1 MTEKDEE
8 RPSGDSTSDAER
20 SFQIPSELPVLPLR
34 DTVLFPN
41 SFMPLAVAREA
52 SVRLVEEANASGKLI
67 GVFTQREA
75 AVEEPLQEDLYPVG
89 TATHIHKMFKLPDGS
104 LRLIVQGV
112 ERITLDRIVQ
122 ARPYLRAVVTVAPDQ
137 RKDEDLVE
145 IDALQRNIK
154 SNFQQVVSLSPLL
167 SDDLQTLAAN
177 ITDPG
182 KLADFIASS
191 LATIGTPVKQE
202 ILSTLDVR
210 ARMDALNRILI
221 KELEVL
227 ELGSR
232 IQSQVQSEVG
242 KNQREYFLR
251 EQMKAIQKELGEGD
265 EQAKEIEELRAKI
278 DAAGMPEA
286 VKKEAVRE
294 LDRLSKMPVAAAEYT
309 VSRTYV
315 DWLVALPWNKRTEDS
330 IDLKHTKQVLD
341 ADHSGLEK
349 VKDRVLEYLA
359 VRKLNPDVK
368 GPILCFLGP
377 PGVGKTSLARSI
389 AKSLGRKFVRVS
401 LGGMRDEAE
410 IRGHRRTYIGAL
422 PGQVIQGLRR
432 AESKNPVFIL
442 DEIDKLGSDFRGDP
456 ASALLEVLDPEQNN
470 TFRDHYLDVPFDLSE
485 VLFLTT
491 ANVLD
496 PIPAA
501 LRDRMEV
508 LELAGY
514 TEEEKLKIAFEHLIA
529 KQVKNNGLTPE
540 QVEFTEPAIRNVIR
554 GLHARGG
561 RAQPRAGDRRAL
573 PEGGAA
579 AARKGTRPGS
589 SSRPRLVVEML
600 GAPTFLDEE
609 IENRTKDPG
618 VAVGLAWTPA
628 GGEVLFVEASRMQGR
643 RLAHAHGPSRRR
655 DEGIRPHR
663 AVVVPRARRAL
674 RRRSLVLQGLGDPP
688 ARPVRRDPEGRPVG
702 RRDDGVGA
710 GVAADRPSRPR
721 RHRDDGRDHAVGP
734 RAAGRRHQGEGPR
747 GAAPRHHRNH
757 HAAAEREERQRG
769 PDGGAPQGADD
780 PLRQRDQRG
789 GRDRAAAERAAD
801 DDPDA
806 GENGRRARAGGVKVF
821 YSPRYE
827 VSLPGHIW
835 PTVEIQTDR
844 QDSITRGMPG
854 RRADR
859 GVVGGP
865 RAGPHRPS
873 TSRSSARTR

>member
-1 MTEKDEE
+1 MSDRDEPVVVEDPSNVE
-8 RPSGDSTSDAER
+8 RLE
-20 SFQIPSELPVLPLR
+20 IPDEMPLLPLR

-41 SFMPLAVAREA
+41 SFMPLAVARAA
-52 SVRLVEEANASGKLI
+52 SVRLIDEATTAGRMI

-75 AVEEPLQEDLYPVG
+75 TVEEPAQEDLYPIG

-104 LRLIVQGV
+104 LRLIVQGLSRV
-112 ERITLDRIVQ
+112 RLDRIVQ
-122 ARPYLRAVVTVAPDQ
+122 TRPYLRAVVSVADEVLREEDQ
-137 RKDEDLVE
+137 IE

-167 SDDLQTLAAN
+167 SDDLQSLAGN

-191 LATIGTPVKQE
+191 LTTLGTPVKQE
-202 ILSTLDVR
+202 VLETLDIR
-210 ARMDALNRILI
+210 ARVDLLNRLLI

-227 ELGSR
+227 ELGSK

-251 EQMKAIQKELGEGD
+251 EQLKAIQKELGEGD
-265 EQAKEIEELRAKI
+265 DQAKEIDELRDKI
-278 DAAGMPEA
+278 DACGMPEL
-286 VKKEAVRE
+286 VKKEAMRE

-309 VSRTYV
+309 VSRTYL
-315 DWLVALPWNKRTEDS
+315 DWLIALPWAKRTEDL
-330 IDLKHTKQVLD
+330 IDLKRTKDVLD

-377 PGVGKTSLARSI
+377 PGVGKTSLAKSI
-389 AKSLGRKFVRVS
+389 ANSLGRKFVRVS

-470 TFRDHYLDVPFDLSE
+470 SFRDHYLDVPFDLSE

-496 PIPAA
+496 PVPPP

-514 TEEEKLKIAFEHLIA
+514 TEEEKLKIAVEHLVG
-529 KQVKNNGLTPE
+529 KQVANHGLTAE
-540 QVEFTEPAIRNVIR
+540 QVEFTEAALRTVIR
-554 GLHARGG
+554 GYTRE
-561 RAQPRAGDRRAL
+561 AGVRNLEREIGAL
-573 PEGGAA
+573 CRKV
-579 AARKGTRPGS
+579 ARKRAEGDE
-589 SSRPRLVVEML
+589 SRIVITPEVVTEML

-628 GGEVLFVEASRMQGR
+628 GGEVLFIEASRMQGGGTLTLTGQLGDVMKESGR
-643 RLAHAHGPSRRR
+643 TALSWFRANATRYSIDPSFYKDSEIHLHVPSGAIPKDGPSA
-655 DEGIRPHR
+655 GITM
-663 AVVVPRARRAL
+663 VTAL
-674 RRRSLVLQGLGDPP
+674 ASELTG
-688 ARPVRRDPEGRPVG
+688 RPVRGDIAMTGEITLSGRVLPVG
-702 RRDDGVGA
+702 GIKEKVL
-710 GVAADRPSRPR
+710 AAR
-721 RHRDDGRDHAVGP
+721 RHGITEVILPKQNEKNIKEDLTDEL
-734 RAAGRRHQGEGPR
+734 RRELRIHYVV
-747 GAAPRHHRNH
+747 HI
-757 HAAAEREERQRG
+757 EEV
-769 PDGGAPQGADD
+769 
-780 PLRQRDQRG
+780 L
-789 GRDRAAAERAAD
+789 
-801 DDPDA
+801 
-806 GENGRRARAGGVKVF
+806 ARALQPSSSQTHTG
-821 YSPRYE
+821 
-827 VSLPGHIW
+827 LPVEHEIRE
-835 PTVEIQTDR
+835 TVQ
-844 QDSITRGMPG
+844 
-854 RRADR
+854 
-859 GVVGGP
+859 
-865 RAGPHRPS
+865 
-873 TSRSSARTR
+873 

>member
-1 MTEKDEE
+1 MTEHADPPVVPEVIL
-8 RPSGDSTSDAER
+8 DAER

-52 SVRLVEEANASGKLI
+52 SVRLVEEANSSGKLI

-75 AVEEPLQEDLYPVG
+75 AVEEPVQEDLYPVG

-112 ERITLDRIVQ
+112 ERITLDRVVQ
-122 ARPYLRAVVTVAPDQ
+122 ARPFLRAAVTVAPDQ
-137 RKDEDLVE
+137 LRDEDHLE

-191 LATIGTPVKQE
+191 LATIGTPVKQG

-278 DAAGMPEA
+278 EAAGMPEG
-286 VKKEAVRE
+286 VKKEALRE

-315 DWLVALPWNKRTEDS
+315 DWLVALPWSKRTEDS
-330 IDLKHTKQVLD
+330 IDLKHTKEVLD

-389 AKSLGRKFVRVS
+389 ANSIGRKFVRVS

-470 TFRDHYLDVPFDLSE
+470 SFRDHYLDVPFDLSE

-496 PIPAA
+496 PIPPP

-540 QVEFTEPAIRNVIR
+540 QVEFTEAAIRDVIR
-554 GLHARGG
+554 GYTREAGVRNLEREIGALCRKMAR
-561 RAQPRAGDRRAL
+561 RRA
-573 PEGGAA
+573 EGDE
-579 AARKGTRPGS
+579 ARVVVTPD
-589 SSRPRLVVEML
+589 LVVEML
-600 GAPTFLDEE
+600 GAPSFLDEE
-609 IENRTKDPG
+609 IANRTKDPG

-628 GGEVLFVEASRMQGR
+628 GGEVLFVEASRMQGGGSLTLTGHLGDVMKESAR
-643 RLAHAHGPSRRR
+643 TALSWFRAHAEHYGVDPSFYKDSEIHLHVPSGAIPKDGPSA
-655 DEGIRPHR
+655 G
-663 AVVVPRARRAL
+663 VTMVSAL
-674 RRRSLVLQGLGDPP
+674 ASQLTG
-688 ARPVRRDPEGRPVG
+688 RPVRGDIAMTGEITLSGRILPVG
-702 RRDDGVGA
+702 GIKEKVL
-710 GVAADRPSRPR
+710 AAR
-721 RHRDDGRDHAVGP
+721 RHGITELIMPRQNEKNVKEDLTDDLRKELTIHFVSEISEAVAIALQP
-734 RAAGRRHQGEGPR
+734 SAAQTTTPMPLEP
-747 GAAPRHHRNH
+747 N
-757 HAAAEREERQRG
+757 AE
-769 PDGGAPQGADD
+769 PVTA
-780 PLRQRDQRG
+780 
-789 GRDRAAAERAAD
+789 
-801 DDPDA
+801 
-806 GENGRRARAGGVKVF
+806 V
-821 YSPRYE
+821 
-827 VSLPGHIW
+827 
-835 PTVEIQTDR
+835 
-844 QDSITRGMPG
+844 
-854 RRADR
+854 
-859 GVVGGP
+859 
-865 RAGPHRPS
+865 
-873 TSRSSARTR
+873 